1 MKIMYRDK
9 DRDIGKVQMYTG
21 ASMWLNSYFVLA
33 TQPCMS
39 LNRVRFASARRH
51 MCLWLCTRV
60 VKSLLVCSF
69 KLTY

>member
-33 TQPCMS
+33 TQPMYVFEPS
-39 LNRVRFASARRH
+39 PL
-51 MCLWLCTRV
+51 
-60 VKSLLVCSF
+60 
-69 KLTY
+69 